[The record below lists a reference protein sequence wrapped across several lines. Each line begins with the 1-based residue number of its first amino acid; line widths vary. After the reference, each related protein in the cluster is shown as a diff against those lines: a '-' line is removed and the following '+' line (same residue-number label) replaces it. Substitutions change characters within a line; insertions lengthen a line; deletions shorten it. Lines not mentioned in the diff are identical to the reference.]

1 MLERKYIK
9 YIRKCRLALGVI
21 HKPRGQIFGY
31 FDPLPPSWSLLL
43 NKAYVIK
50 WSFGQPPLPPQL
62 STWFMNDPINYAD
75 VGENKDMIDYQS
87 NEKITDPN
95 EPNIEVLGNELNE
108 MEDDALIIKIDELQD
123 KLNHLQKD
131 IEKYLSE
138 EFEGDTI

>member
-1 MLERKYIK
+1 
-9 YIRKCRLALGVI
+9 
-21 HKPRGQIFGY
+21 
-31 FDPLPPSWSLLL
+31 
-43 NKAYVIK
+43 
-50 WSFGQPPLPPQL
+50 
-62 STWFMNDPINYAD
+62 
-75 VGENKDMIDYQS
+75 MIDYQS

-138 EFEGDTI
+138 EFEGDTIWKALGSYIGCVIMFTGR